1 MKRLPMLAPAARVGL
16 LVACGCLLTGAAL
29 WAGANGPW
37 TARPVHPGNPTLP
50 TLPDLPTLP
59 TLPTLP
65 DRPTVS
71 PAAPTPSGGDPS
83 IALYLLGGVLLL
95 ALLLLAASMLRQ
107 SSTGDSRPRR
117 KVAPPDE
124 APPSVPA
131 PDPDRPFDTREAADY
146 VIACW
151 EQVERHAAARGTARR
166 REQTPTE
173 FLAMVQARNPA
184 DPAPGAELLALYQ
197 RARFDHV
204 ALLPDTAVR
213 GRRCADLV
221 LTALAGPAA
230 TTGLAVG
237 PAPVPAVPAVLAV
250 LAVPTVPTVPPV
262 SGRLPR

>member
-1 MKRLPMLAPAARVGL
+1 MRRLPVLPPAARVGL

-37 TARPVHPGNPTLP
+37 TARPVRSST
-50 TLPDLPTLP
+50 PTLP

-65 DRPTVS
+65 TVATLPTLPTMS
-71 PAAPTPSGGDPS
+71 PPDTTPSSWDPS

-107 SSTGDSRPRR
+107 NSTADSRRRR
-117 KVAPPDE
+117 KEIPPDE
-124 APPSVPA
+124 VPPSVPA

-151 EQVERHAAARGTARR
+151 EQVERHAAARGSARR

-173 FLAMVQARNPA
+173 FLDLLQARNPA

-204 ALLPDTAVR
+204 RLLPDTAVR
-213 GRRCADLV
+213 ARRCADLM
-221 LTALAGPAA
+221 LTALIGPSAMMGPA
-230 TTGLAVG
+230 VV
-237 PAPVPAVPAVLAV
+237 PAGSAVPAG
-250 LAVPTVPTVPPV
+250 PPPPV
-262 SGRLPR
+262 STRVPR